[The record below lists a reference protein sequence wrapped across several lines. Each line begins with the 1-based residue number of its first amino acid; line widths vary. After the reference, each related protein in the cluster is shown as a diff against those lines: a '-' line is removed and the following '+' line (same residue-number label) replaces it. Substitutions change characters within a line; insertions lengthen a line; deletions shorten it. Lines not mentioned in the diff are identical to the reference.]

1 MASPDLQAPQRHL
14 KRWAASWRGCSCY
27 AYSIRTVLR
36 SIGFIVGGLVALVVI
51 LVAGLYLNLVRLRTT
66 QYSNPVPAVT
76 VARTPDQVARGQ
88 YMVTAFPGCAGCHSS
103 NGSASPP
110 ILDGG
115 HIADID
121 ALGNFNAPNLTPE
134 GPIKD
139 WTDGQVIRAIREGI
153 DKDGHPL
160 ALMPA
165 PDYHNMSDDDVQ
177 AIVAYLRSQPAVQR
191 DSPGVSFGFLGT
203 MLTSTGQFPLG
214 NQPQAGTVTAPPRG
228 PTATYGK
235 YLVSITGC
243 ATCHGPAL
251 DAQNIPRGTPQG
263 PSLRIVKLWSE
274 PEFLATLRTGVDP
287 AKHQLSDMM
296 PWRQYGQGTDDD
308 LRAIYQFLT
317 SLQ

>member
-1 MASPDLQAPQRHL
+1 MRLVKSKQRVADHGEVFTPPWMVEAML
-14 KRWAASWRGCSCY
+14 SLVSTEAERIDSRFLEPACGSGNFLVP
-27 AYSIRTVLR
+27 VLR
-36 SIGFIVGGLVALVVI
+36 RKLHAVEKKYGKSDFEKRHYALFGLMCIYGIELLEDNVAECREDMLQILIGYLDLDASDDLYRAATYVLSRNIVHG
-51 LVAGLYLNLVRLRTT
+51 
-66 QYSNPVPAVT
+66 
-76 VARTPDQVARGQ
+76 
-88 YMVTAFPGCAGCHSS
+88 
-103 NGSASPP
+103 
-110 ILDGG
+110 
-115 HIADID
+115 D
-121 ALGNFNAPNLTPE
+121 AL
-134 GPIKD
+134 
-139 WTDGQVIRAIREGI
+139 
-153 DKDGHPL
+153 
-160 ALMPA
+160 
-165 PDYHNMSDDDVQ
+165 
-177 AIVAYLRSQPAVQR
+177 
-191 DSPGVSFGFLGT
+191 T

-214 NQPQAGTVTAPPRG
+214 NQPPAGTVTAPPRG